1 MHGMDFNSLIKMLH
15 KTKDFWY
22 LQSIWVPFYHM
33 FFPVFLLPNN
43 LTLQLQNEPVSYLI
57 PTNYYW
63 FQSFI
68 KHLLI
73 HPTYSLNVVCHV
85 LSYVRL
91 CNPMDCSPP
100 GSSVHGIFQ
109 ARILE
114 GVATPS
120 SKGSSHPGFEHPV
133 SPALQADSLSTEPL
147 GKSRM

>member
-1 MHGMDFNSLIKMLH
+1 MIPSINLSSLLP
-15 KTKDFWY
+15 Y
-22 LQSIWVPFYHM
+22 V
-33 FFPVFLLPNN
+33 FFFSFLLPNK
-43 LTLQLQNEPVSYLI
+43 LTLQLQNEPAPYLI
-57 PTNYYW
+57 PTSYYW

-91 CNPMDCSPP
+91 CDPMDCSPP

-114 GVATPS
+114 WGATPS
-120 SKGSSHPGFEHPV
+120 SKGSSHPGFEH
-133 SPALQADSLSTEPL
+133 LRCLLHCKWISLSTEPL
-147 GKSRM
+147 GKSWM

>member
-1 MHGMDFNSLIKMLH
+1 MIPSINLGSLLPYV
-15 KTKDFWY
+15 F
-22 LQSIWVPFYHM
+22 SSF
-33 FFPVFLLPNN
+33 FLLPNN

-57 PTNYYW
+57 PTSYYW

-91 CNPMDCSPP
+91 CKPMDCSPP

-109 ARILE
+109 ARVLE
-114 GVATPS
+114 WVATPS
-120 SKGSSHPGFEHPV
+120 SKGSSHPGFEILCLLHCKRI
-133 SPALQADSLSTEPL
+133 LYPL
-147 GKSRM
+147 NLWGSHECRVIIKVNNYVLNLY